1 MTFYEAALR
10 VLEAAGQP
18 LTSIEIT
25 ERSIAQ
31 GLLSHVGKT
40 PEQTMLSRLAAMAR
54 RARDRRVTVTG
65 PSTFALT
72 EWGLGEDAA
81 ALEAMSEPFQNPEE
95 ALPPL
100 RPAERHPEPRTENVR
115 GAGRTERRR
124 RHEEEEERGRRR
136 RFPPVAEVA
145 FELLGEASGPLAPL
159 EVLRLARER
168 QLASDELQPE
178 ALLTT
183 LAEENQRR
191 IDAGRRPHFAL
202 DSTGGLLI
210 ERDDAPV
217 ADVQAAFARA
227 LDLPF
232 EGGRVVFRQHPLPA
246 VDDTVVHTAKTS
258 VKEARRAMARLLR
271 GQLAALESRTLEK
284 ACVRM
289 LHALGYREVRV
300 AKRSNQGPLLTA
312 RRKDGSLELR
322 YAIRVVR
329 GNGAIERRMVQDCRR
344 DIGHQSAQVGML
356 LGTGELR
363 GDARSEALSGGPL
376 VLVWSGDGLA
386 EKFLEAHT
394 GVRVTHLELFELDRG
409 FFEDVSRDAEEA
421 KHRREERRR
430 EREAAAPAPDDAGEE
445 GEDAGAEEGEEG
457 EEGEAGAPGEGAAG
471 AQDAPGDAAAGDR
484 RRRRRRRRG
493 RRGRARPEGG
503 AQAEGGASSSPGAE
517 SGGKDDAPP
526 QSPEPPS
533 GGEPSASGG

>member
-81 ALEAMSEPFQNPEE
+81 ALEAMSQPFEHPEE

-100 RPAERHPEPRTENVR
+100 RPAERHPEPHGENVR

-124 RHEEEEERGRRR
+124 RHEEVEERGRRR
-136 RFPPVAEVA
+136 RFPPVAEVV
-145 FELLGEASGPLAPL
+145 FELLGEASGPIAPS

-202 DSTGGLLI
+202 DPTGALLI

-217 ADVQAAFARA
+217 AEVQAAFARV
-227 LDLPF
+227 LDLPL
-232 EGGRVVFRQHPLPA
+232 EGGRVAFPQAALPE
-246 VDDTVVHTAKTS
+246 VDDTVVHAAKTT

-271 GQLAALESRTLEK
+271 GQLAALEPRTLEK

-300 AKRSNQGPLLTA
+300 AKRTNQGPLFTA

-322 YAIRVVR
+322 YAIRVAR
-329 GNGAIERRMVQDCRR
+329 GTGAIDRRMVQDCRR
-344 DIGHQSAQVGML
+344 DAGHQSAQVGML
-356 LGTGELR
+356 LATGELR
-363 GDARSEALSGGPL
+363 GDARSEALSGGAL

-386 EKFLEAHT
+386 EKFLEART
-394 GVRVTHLELFELDRG
+394 GVRVTQLELFELDRS

-421 KHRREERRR
+421 RHRREERRR
-430 EREAAAPAPDDAGEE
+430 EREAAAPATSDDT
-445 GEDAGAEEGEEG
+445 AEEAEGSHAEEG
-457 EEGEAGAPGEGAAG
+457 EEGEAGAAEEASAG
-471 AQDAPGDAAAGDR
+471 SPDAPGDAAAGER

-493 RRGRARPEGG
+493 RRGRARTEGG
-503 AQAEGGASSSPGAE
+503 AQAEGGASSASGSESSPQA
-517 SGGKDDAPP
+517 DAP
-526 QSPEPPS
+526 SPAPAPPS
-533 GGEPSASGG
+533 GGEPPASGG